1 MVVPSTRRR
10 TDRGQTAVEFV
21 GMLPILIL
29 VGLAL
34 VQFGIA
40 AYAIQQTGTGARA
53 AARTAGLD
61 EPEITPDAAGRAA
74 MSGWLAKGATFS
86 PGTGGP
92 GAVTVTATVRIPSII
107 PFVDDLGA
115 TEKTVTM
122 PRTEESAP

>member
-1 MVVPSTRRR
+1 MVLRAGKRG
-10 TDRGQTAVEFV
+10 DRGQTVVEFL
-21 GMLPILIL
+21 GMLPVLVL

-61 EPEITPDAAGRAA
+61 EPEIGYAQAGKAA
-74 MSGWLAKGATFS
+74 MSGWLADGAAFTRR
-86 PGTGGP
+86 PGP
-92 GAVTVTATVRIPSII
+92 AEVSVTAQVTIPSVI
-107 PFVDDLGA
+107 PFVSDFGA

>member
-1 MVVPSTRRR
+1 MVPSARRR
-10 TDRGQTAVEFV
+10 ADRGQTAVEFV
-21 GMLPILIL
+21 GMLPVLIL

-61 EPEITPDAAGRAA
+61 EPQISPDAAGRAA
-74 MSGWLAKGATFS
+74 MSGWVARGAAFTQR
-86 PGTGGP
+86 TGGP
-92 GAVTVTATVRIPSII
+92 DAVTVTAKVRIPSII
-107 PFVDDLGA
+107 PFVEDFGA

-122 PRTEESAP
+122 PRTKESGP